1 MTFEWD
7 EDKAARNQRDHGVA
21 FAEAATVFDDP
32 YFVVLTDDA
41 HSANEQRYWIIGE
54 SDQRRVLLVVYTER
68 GDATRLIS
76 ARAATPR
83 EEKVYEEEKYGSIQ

>member
-7 EDKAARNQRDHGVA
+7 DNKAARNQSSHGVA

-32 YFVVLTDDA
+32 YFVVFNDDT
-41 HSANEQRYWIIGE
+41 HSFGEQRYLIIGE
-54 SDQRRVLLVVYTER
+54 SNQKRVLLVVYTER
-68 GDATRLIS
+68 GDAIRLIS
-76 ARAATPR
+76 ARPATTR